1 VECIQGVHVFHVQ
14 FCHYFEGGDM
24 VDSDDAAAVRA
35 MIEKF
40 YKIGGVPVPPNLE
53 INESVAVVF
62 AKMLEQAM
70 ECSKAMNFV
79 PMPPLGVPTLKWLGS
94 QVRRALIGAVIQRL
108 YMNCVA
114 TTIWKWGRKLQEA
127 SQGVSHRHLLVR
139 WRE

>member
-1 VECIQGVHVFHVQ
+1 
-14 FCHYFEGGDM
+14 M
-24 VDSDDAAAVRA
+24 ADSDEAAAVRA